1 MSEIKLINTLD
12 FSIEKEDVIVLEV
25 EDGSQIKFRTVLL
38 NIIET
43 DKKNDSGVLYH
54 FNVQN
59 LVTTFS
65 PEELRGEKGEKW
77 PMSELEENIT
87 EPNMMFKRTGG
98 DGTNIYSF
106 EDKKLLVKV
115 NINQIAKTSKY
126 NKTGMP
132 TYIVRSE
139 STIAIAEEGSKI
151 EEEE

>member
-1 MSEIKLINTLD
+1 MSEIKLIKTLD
-12 FSIEKEDVIVLEV
+12 FSIENEDVIVLEV

-38 NIIET
+38 NIIEI
-43 DKKNDSGVLYH
+43 DKKHDSGTLYH

-77 PMSELEENIT
+77 PMPVLEDNIT
-87 EPNMMFKRTGG
+87 DPNMMFKRVSG
-98 DGTNIYSF
+98 DGTNVYSF
-106 EDKKLLVKV
+106 EDKKLIIKV

-126 NKTGMP
+126 NKMGMP

-139 STIAIAEEGSKI
+139 STIAVLEEGSKI